1 MTMKTPMI
9 TASIA
14 ITLMV
19 SNFALAQQKAGSDK
33 LDVQALEQKYWTAKD
48 DDFSV
53 VQNRAFSKK
62 GKFFGTA
69 HTGIAINDPYYSGS
83 YLGVSG
89 GYFFNESWG
98 LEATY
103 LNSSF
108 DKSRSFNGILER
120 GGGPKANQLIS
131 KLGIN
136 AVWTPIYAKMSVFD
150 RSIIHFDMGLV
161 VGIHQLNYE
170 NPYSTNPFTNASQI
184 VEASKKESSIGYS
197 IGIMQQFYFRENMAI
212 RVDFKNSFTTENQ
225 VSYGSTTGAKDGSKV
240 INDTMLLIGLTVFD
254 WRK

>member
-1 MTMKTPMI
+1 MKTPLMT
-9 TASIA
+9 TATL
-14 ITLMV
+14 ITL
-19 SNFALAQQKAGSDK
+19 LASATAFSQQKAGSDK

-69 HTGIAINDPYYSGS
+69 HAGLAINDPYYSGS
-83 YLGVSG
+83 YLGLTG

-98 LEATY
+98 VEVNY

-108 DKSRSFNGILER
+108 DKSRSFKDILSL
-120 GGGPKANQLIS
+120 GGGPKANELKS
-131 KLGIN
+131 KLSIN

-150 RSIIHFDMGLV
+150 RKIIHFDMGLILGV
-161 VGIHQLNYE
+161 HQIGYE
-170 NPYSTNPFTNASQI
+170 NPYSTAAFTNASQI
-184 VEASKKESSIGYS
+184 VEASKKESSIGYT
-197 IGIMQQFYFRENMAI
+197 IGIMQQFYFRENMAV
-212 RVDFKNSFTTENQ
+212 RVDFTNSFTTENQ
-225 VSYGSTTGAKDGSKV
+225 VSFGSTTGAKSGSKS
-240 INDTMLLIGLTVFD
+240 INDTMLLIGLTIFD